1 VTILGQKE
9 IAQRLDVK
17 ENTVNQWMGRGMLPS
32 PDGWVSGNPA
42 WHAETIDKWAWSTG
56 RFPDLR
62 VRILVLLADS
72 PTGGGFA
79 TPITETLV
87 AKGAAGPGTS
97 AAKIASVLTDL
108 FEEGYVSIH
117 LRNEWRITDD
127 GRRFLSDRAAPEEA
141 GRMTYDTTPEEII
154 KSFAQW
160 EHAAAQSPN
169 VKVAASAPLD
179 PPSSSEARALV
190 RRLLQILEAVANSEV
205 DWHGRPIGNRQQAAM
220 GQLWEEWRD
229 DKLGVLNGYRDVW
242 QPPDPFY
249 DERGR

>member
-1 VTILGQKE
+1 MTILGQKE
-9 IAQRLDVK
+9 IALRLDVK

-62 VRILVLLADS
+62 VRILALLADS

-79 TPITETLV
+79 TPLTEALV

-97 AAKIASVLTDL
+97 PAKIASVLTDL

-117 LRNEWRITDD
+117 LRNEWRITGE
-127 GRRFLSDRAAPEEA
+127 GRQFLLDRAAPEEG
-141 GRMTYDTTPEEII
+141 GRMTFDTTPEEII
-154 KSFAQW
+154 KSFGQW
-160 EHAAAQSPN
+160 EHAASQSPN
-169 VKVAASAPLD
+169 VKVAATAPLD
-179 PPSSSEARALV
+179 PPSLSEARALV
-190 RRLLQILEAVANSEV
+190 RRLRQIQEAVADSEV

-249 DERGR
+249 EGRGR